1 VNEISTLER
10 PDAAP
15 PPIDPRIRARRI
27 EVRRDEGRRRLSRV
41 VEAALVLAVAALF
54 AGALWTPLLDVDA
67 IQVTG
72 TEHLSAQEVVART
85 GIEPGD
91 PLIGVDVG
99 VVGARIVALPWV
111 AQATVSRR
119 VGGVVAVDITE
130 RTPVARVVGAGGA
143 VLVDA
148 EGRVLG
154 PAGEGPADQLVVLE
168 DLATVPPP
176 GSYLDDAATVPLAI
190 AERLAVDA
198 PGVVATLR
206 ADDLVATLAQGGEVS
221 FGDADF
227 VDAKLRSLL
236 TVLDQVDLTCL
247 GVIDLR
253 LPGSPVLTREDGCS

>member
-1 VNEISTLER
+1 MNEISTLER
-10 PDAAP
+10 PGPTP

-27 EVRRDEGRRRLSRV
+27 EVRRDQGRRRLSRL
-41 VEAALVLAVAALF
+41 VEAGLVLGVAALF

-67 IQVTG
+67 VQVTG
-72 TEHLSAQEVVART
+72 TEHLRAPEVAAQA
-85 GIEPGD
+85 GIDPGD

-99 VVGARIVALPWV
+99 AVGERIATLPWV
-111 AQATVSRR
+111 AEVTVSRR
-119 VGGVVAVDITE
+119 VSGVVALDVRE
-130 RTPVARVVGAGGA
+130 RTPVARVAGPDGA

-154 PAGEGPADQLVVLE
+154 PVGDAPADQLVLLE
-168 DLATVPPP
+168 DLSTVPAP
-176 GSYLDDAATVPLAI
+176 GGYLEEAATVPLAI
-190 AERLAVDA
+190 AQRLAVDA

-206 ADDLVATLAQGGEVS
+206 ADDLVATLAQGGEVA

-247 GVIDLR
+247 GVIDLQ
-253 LPGSPVLTREDGCS
+253 LPGSPVLTREEGCS

>member
-10 PDAAP
+10 PSAA

-27 EVRRDEGRRRLSRV
+27 EVRRDEGRRRLSRL
-41 VEAALVLAVAALF
+41 VEAGLVLAVAALF

-67 IQVTG
+67 VQVTG
-72 TEHLSAQEVVART
+72 TEHLGAAEVATRA
-85 GIEPGD
+85 GIAVGD

-99 VVGARIVALPWV
+99 AVGARVVALPWV
-111 AQATVSRR
+111 AQVTVSRR
-119 VGGVVAVDITE
+119 VGGVVVLDITE
-130 RTPVARVVGAGGA
+130 RTPVARVIGPGGPM
-143 VLVDA
+143 VVDA

-154 PAGEGPADQLVVLE
+154 PAGAAPTDQLVLLE
-168 DLATVPPP
+168 DLASVPPP
-176 GSYLDDAATVPLAI
+176 GAYLAGAASVPLAI

-227 VDAKLRSLL
+227 LDAKLRSLL

-247 GVIDLR
+247 GVIDLQ
-253 LPGSPVLTREDGCS
+253 LPGSPVLTREEGCS